1 MIREKKKKRKIRDKL
16 KTNYISYNCIMNSYN
31 EERNKYLKYN
41 NEFEQLSRSYVKI
54 NYYDH

>member
-1 MIREKKKKRKIRDKL
+1 
-16 KTNYISYNCIMNSYN
+16 MNSYN

-54 NYYDH
+54 SYYDH